1 MMKTIFHRILTSAAL
16 CLAAAGVGGCTEIH
30 TQAALSDNYGT
41 GATSGDSRLYI
52 EDVSTSED
60 LYADGSF
67 HVVDV
72 ITARLVYEGE
82 SKMIKIHNYHPAR
95 VGYFKKGQCYLLPAS
110 KKLEKLNANSVILPD
125 EILQLCP
132 TEIENQNN
140 T

>member
-1 MMKTIFHRILTSAAL
+1 MTMPTIQRILTTTAL
-16 CLAAAGVGGCTEIH
+16 CLAAMGVGGCTEIH

-41 GATSGDSRLYI
+41 GTTSGDSHLYI

-110 KKLEKLNANSVILPD
+110 KKLEKLNANSVILLD

>member
-41 GATSGDSRLYI
+41 GTTSGDTRLYI

-72 ITARLVYEGE
+72 ITARLIYEGE

-132 TEIENQNN
+132 TEIENPNN